1 MAQITSIADWQN
13 VISSA
18 SAEGFEYQLAAGGE
32 EITQASIDA
41 VLKKAAREHG
51 LEVVRDAN
59 GTYSSMYRYIQ
70 GSKDLDALK
79 DIGTVVNSNEAATIA
94 ENVTKFRQPMKVA
107 VETAAD
113 GSKIAKFTPV
123 KEIATSAGSKV
134 LGALGTA
141 GAIFSAVSIGS
152 SLGQAINK
160 AAYKLNPD
168 LFNGIGDP
176 DKINYKDY
184 FGNIA
189 GGLFNFFLGT
199 NPDTGNAQLYMNAN
213 DYAMLALQL
222 QQMGFFNVSL
232 QPYAGNYKSGDTI
245 NLNDIPTKHIT
256 EKQMYIMFCR
266 YAGNTPEKDK
276 LNTLDDK
283 IQYPYKYL
291 FFYAHEDAYLDGV
304 NPNYYTGHLYAVVD
318 GHEFINYPNV
328 TVEEYPSTHE
338 DMRGV
343 SGVIET
349 TRDSGVR
356 AYSIS
361 DLGGFYDGR
370 QWLPTYI
377 NSGSILKQL
386 YGYTVHGKWLSTLG
400 GGIAKK
406 SDVPGVES
414 QNNAVLPDL
423 SNINQT
429 GNTPIA
435 DTLAYLR
442 QTYPGLFE
450 NAITMPVAPPE
461 FYPDRTPDEIPQIT
475 LVPVPIPDGVTYPD
489 NDPDKNPYPTPSK
502 EPVTGPAT
510 QADPELKPDN
520 KPGIDTATD
529 ILNPDATPTADPDPT
544 PPNPDTGIGITP
556 PIVLPDG
563 DAEALFT
570 VYNPTQAE
578 VNAFGKWLWSADPID
593 QLLKMFNNPIDA
605 VITLH
610 KVYIAPD
617 IGDRKEIVCGYLGS
631 GVQANTVKK
640 QYSSV
645 LLGSVSLPEYFGN
658 VFDYSPYTDVSIY
671 LPFVGI
677 RQLAVSDIM
686 RSTIQVRYDVDV
698 YTGSLLAS
706 VNVVRDGGQG
716 GTLYTFS
723 GNCAVEYPLSAGS
736 YAPLYNNLAT
746 LGLTAGATA
755 LTGNPMYLAGGAARS
770 FLSEQRSVYRTGN
783 FSGNAGA
790 MGIKQPYLII
800 GRPQP
805 NLANNFPSYQGKPT
819 NYTTTVG
826 ACSGFI
832 KAKVDHIEN
841 VNATDSEL
849 TEIDNLL
856 QQGILI

>member
-1 MAQITSIADWQN
+1 MAEITSIAEWQN

-32 EITQASIDA
+32 NITQASIDA
-41 VLKKAAREHG
+41 VLERAARERG
-51 LEVVRDAN
+51 LQVVRDAN

-79 DIGTVVNSNEAATIA
+79 DIGTVVNSNEAATVA
-94 ENVTKFRQPMKVA
+94 ENITNFRQPMQVA

-113 GSKIAKFTPV
+113 GSKIAKFTPAT
-123 KEIATSAGSKV
+123 EITTAAGSKV
-134 LGALGTA
+134 LGALGVA
-141 GAIFSAVSIGS
+141 GAIFSAVSVGA
-152 SLGQAINK
+152 SLGQTINK
-160 AAYKLNPD
+160 IMYQANPD
-168 LFNGIGDP
+168 LFDGIGDP
-176 DKINYKDY
+176 DKIDYKDY

-222 QQMGFFNVSL
+222 QKLDFFNAQSYVSEPVYGPFPKPFYFIKSNSISVL
-232 QPYAGNYKSGDTI
+232 YRYKNRYGDYRPDDDVLVTFTASGTSPVYIYIYYTYASGTHNFCVGAVSENAFNATYKAIKRSGKVLKESNRQSVSTTGHGITAYYSNNSFFGETSYGNSDYEGNVISPSKDNGEAPELDGYHSVNVLYNILHGVIGSGKYAGV
-245 NLNDIPTKHIT
+245 
-256 EKQMYIMFCR
+256 
-266 YAGNTPEKDK
+266 TP
-276 LNTLDDK
+276 
-283 IQYPYKYL
+283 Q
-291 FFYAHEDAYLDGV
+291 
-304 NPNYYTGHLYAVVD
+304 
-318 GHEFINYPNV
+318 
-328 TVEEYPSTHE
+328 PS
-338 DMRGV
+338 
-343 SGVIET
+343 
-349 TRDSGVR
+349 
-356 AYSIS
+356 
-361 DLGGFYDGR
+361 
-370 QWLPTYI
+370 
-377 NSGSILKQL
+377 
-386 YGYTVHGKWLSTLG
+386 
-400 GGIAKK
+400 AK
-406 SDVPGVES
+406 
-414 QNNAVLPDL
+414 LPDL

-429 GNTPIA
+429 GNAPIA

-442 QTYPGLFE
+442 QTYPELF
-450 NAITMPVAPPE
+450 NNSITMPVAPPE
-461 FYPDRTPDEIPQIT
+461 FYPDRTPDEVPQIT
-475 LVPVPIPDGVTYPD
+475 LVPVPTPDGVTYPD
-489 NDPDKNPYPTPSK
+489 NDPDKNPYPTPSE

-510 QADPELKPDN
+510 QQDPELKPDD
-520 KPGIDTATD
+520 KPGTDTVTN
-529 ILNPDATPTADPDPT
+529 ILNPDANPTPDPDPT
-544 PPNPDTGIGITP
+544 PPNPDTGTGMTP
-556 PIVLPDG
+556 PIDLPDG

-610 KVYIAPD
+610 KVYITPD

-755 LTGNPMYLAGGAARS
+755 LTGNPLFLAGGAARS

-800 GRPQP
+800 SRPQP
-805 NLANNFPSYQGKPT
+805 NLASKFPSYQGKPT

-832 KAKVDHIEN
+832 KCKIDHIEN

-849 TEIDNLL
+849 TEIDTLL
-856 QQGILI
+856 QQGVLV

>member
-79 DIGTVVNSNEAATIA
+79 DIGTVVNSNEAATVA
-94 ENVTKFRQPMKVA
+94 ENVTKFRQPMRVA

-123 KEIATSAGSKV
+123 KEIATTAGSKV

-141 GAIFSAVSIGS
+141 GAIFSAVSVGA
-152 SLGQAINK
+152 SLGQGINK
-160 AAYKLNPD
+160 IAYKLNPH
-168 LFNGIGDP
+168 LFDGIGDP
-176 DKINYKDY
+176 DKIDYKDY

-199 NPDTGNAQLYMNAN
+199 NPDTGNAQLYMSDA
-213 DYAMLALQL
+213 DYALLALQL
-222 QQMGFFNVSL
+222 NNLDYFKGDYGSLVSKPDYSDVDNVLITRYINNVTEPIPIGGSGASFYGSYEEFGVLKQKQYSIKFNGTGKFAVVFVLGFGERASFT
-232 QPYAGNYKSGDTI
+232 PYAYSENRGTVNFDNKTIPAYKIEVNSTKSFYYYNLRYNATVKYYPVTNNSIPFYRCSNGYLENQVSDEALGYSVLYGNI
-245 NLNDIPTKHIT
+245 
-256 EKQMYIMFCR
+256 
-266 YAGNTPEKDK
+266 
-276 LNTLDDK
+276 
-283 IQYPYKYL
+283 
-291 FFYAHEDAYLDGV
+291 V
-304 NPNYYTGHLYAVVD
+304 NP
-318 GHEFINYPNV
+318 
-328 TVEEYPSTHE
+328 
-338 DMRGV
+338 
-343 SGVIET
+343 
-349 TRDSGVR
+349 
-356 AYSIS
+356 
-361 DLGGFYDGR
+361 FYLQQG
-370 QWLPTYI
+370 
-377 NSGSILKQL
+377 
-386 YGYTVHGKWLSTLG
+386 
-400 GGIAKK
+400 AK
-406 SDVPGVES
+406 
-414 QNNAVLPDL
+414 LPDL
-423 SNINQT
+423 SGINQK
-429 GNTPIA
+429 GETPIA

-461 FYPDRTPDEIPQIT
+461 FYPNRTPDEIPQIE

-489 NDPDKNPYPTPSK
+489 NDPGKNPYPTPSE

-510 QADPELKPDN
+510 QVDPELKPDN

-529 ILNPDATPTADPDPT
+529 ILNPDATPTEDPDPT
-544 PPNPDTGIGITP
+544 PPNPDTGTGITP

-578 VNAFGKWLWSADPID
+578 INAFGKWLWSADPIQ
-593 QLLKMFNNPIDA
+593 QLLKMFNNPIEA

-610 KVYIAPD
+610 KVYITPD

-746 LGLTAGATA
+746 LGLTAGASA
-755 LTGNPMYLAGGAARS
+755 LTGNPMYFAAGAARS

-805 NLANNFPSYQGKPT
+805 NLASKFPSYQGKPT

-856 QQGILI
+856 QQGILV

>member
-79 DIGTVVNSNEAATIA
+79 DIGTVVNSNEAATVA
-94 ENVTKFRQPMKVA
+94 ENVTKFRQPMQVA

-123 KEIATSAGSKV
+123 KEIATTAGGKV

-141 GAIFSAVSIGS
+141 GAIFSAVSVGA

-160 AAYKLNPD
+160 IAYKVNPD
-168 LFNGIGDP
+168 LFKGIGDP
-176 DKINYKDY
+176 DKIDYKDY
-184 FGNIA
+184 FGKIV
-189 GGLFNFFLGT
+189 GGAFNFFLGT
-199 NPDTGNAQLYMNAN
+199 NPNTGNAQLYMNAN

-222 QQMGFFNVSL
+222 QNLGYFTPKTEWAIESNANLSSGHEISL
-232 QPYAGNYKSGDTI
+232 TPHTYTYAQVAKIVTQLTGIPCYYSGKNPNSTAYIDCSGICVQYTLDKSMYYGRCGCVTAGGALGNYASKYIKSKANETAYTLEYEIGMSA
-245 NLNDIPTKHIT
+245 NGNWKPYMQLNWD
-256 EKQMYIMFCR
+256 
-266 YAGNTPEKDK
+266 
-276 LNTLDDK
+276 
-283 IQYPYKYL
+283 
-291 FFYAHEDAYLDGV
+291 
-304 NPNYYTGHLYAVVD
+304 
-318 GHEFINYPNV
+318 
-328 TVEEYPSTHE
+328 
-338 DMRGV
+338 
-343 SGVIET
+343 
-349 TRDSGVR
+349 DSGRLVMTPPP
-356 AYSIS
+356 
-361 DLGGFYDGR
+361 GGQYYIFYGR
-370 QWLPTYI
+370 TDNLAKQFTLFKTTYPT
-377 NSGSILKQL
+377 LMR
-386 YGYTVHGKWLSTLG
+386 STIG
-400 GGIAKK
+400 AQ
-406 SDVPGVES
+406 SVESSSSVPGVDKQE
-414 QNNAVLPDL
+414 NAKLPDL

-442 QTYPGLFE
+442 QTYPALFE

-461 FYPDRTPDEIPQIT
+461 FYPNRTPDEIPQIQ

-489 NDPDKNPYPTPSK
+489 SDPDKNPYPTPSE

-510 QADPELKPDN
+510 QVDPELKPDN

-529 ILNPDATPTADPDPT
+529 ILNPNATPTADSDPT

-578 VNAFGKWLWSADPID
+578 VNAFGKWLWSADPIQ
-593 QLLKMFNNPIDA
+593 QLLKMFNNPIEA

-610 KVYIAPD
+610 KVYITPD

-640 QYSSV
+640 QYSSI

-746 LGLTAGATA
+746 LGLTAGASA

-805 NLANNFPSYQGKPT
+805 NLASKFPSYQGKPT

-856 QQGILI
+856 QQGILV

>member
-94 ENVTKFRQPMKVA
+94 ENVTKFKQPMKVA

-141 GAIFSAVSIGS
+141 GAIFSAVSVGA

-160 AAYKLNPD
+160 IAYSANPD
-168 LFNGIGDP
+168 LFDDIGDP
-176 DKINYKDY
+176 DKIDYKDY
-184 FGNIA
+184 FGNIV
-189 GGLFNFFLGT
+189 GGAFNFFLGT

-222 QQMGFFNVSL
+222 QNKGYFAVDKAGVVTKQEEIPHIKVPFSAKYATIQPGSSLRLNSAQSPDTYAILTNTNTKPVKVCIFNHVNGSKMVRPFIIAGSADKNATIDAYIYVNNSLWDHRSAPLVNVSAGFVNGKYMNYIGYGL
-232 QPYAGNYKSGDTI
+232 YYEAEPYWLNIPVNNFTSIGGDFNNWYRECIYAMVYGTLTDVSSIPGLNKQSGAT
-245 NLNDIPTKHIT
+245 
-256 EKQMYIMFCR
+256 
-266 YAGNTPEKDK
+266 
-276 LNTLDDK
+276 
-283 IQYPYKYL
+283 
-291 FFYAHEDAYLDGV
+291 
-304 NPNYYTGHLYAVVD
+304 
-318 GHEFINYPNV
+318 
-328 TVEEYPSTHE
+328 
-338 DMRGV
+338 
-343 SGVIET
+343 
-349 TRDSGVR
+349 
-356 AYSIS
+356 
-361 DLGGFYDGR
+361 
-370 QWLPTYI
+370 
-377 NSGSILKQL
+377 
-386 YGYTVHGKWLSTLG
+386 
-400 GGIAKK
+400 
-406 SDVPGVES
+406 
-414 QNNAVLPDL
+414 LPDL

-435 DTLAYLR
+435 DTLAYL
-442 QTYPGLFE
+442 QNTYPELFE

-461 FYPDRTPDEIPQIT
+461 FYPNRTPDEIPQIK
-475 LVPVPIPDGVTYPD
+475 LVPVPIPNGVTYPD

-502 EPVTGPAT
+502 EPVTGTAT

-520 KPGIDTATD
+520 KPGVDTVTD
-529 ILNPDATPTADPDPT
+529 ILNPDATPTEDPDPT

-563 DAEALFT
+563 NAEALFT

-593 QLLKMFNNPIDA
+593 QLLKMFNNPIEA

-610 KVYIAPD
+610 KVYITPD

-746 LGLTAGATA
+746 LGLTAGTTA
-755 LTGNPMYLAGGAARS
+755 LTGNPMFLAGGAARS

-805 NLANNFPSYQGKPT
+805 NLANKFPTYQGKPT

-826 ACSGFI
+826 ACKGFI
-832 KAKVDHIEN
+832 KCVVGHLEN
-841 VNATDSEL
+841 IPATADEL
-849 TEIDNLL
+849 TEIDTLL
-856 QQGILI
+856 QQGILA

>member
-79 DIGTVVNSNEAATIA
+79 DIGTVVNSNEAATVA
-94 ENVTKFRQPMKVA
+94 ENVTKFRQPMRVA

-123 KEIATSAGSKV
+123 KEIATTAGSKV

-141 GAIFSAVSIGS
+141 GAIFSAVSVGA

-160 AAYKLNPD
+160 VAYKLNPD
-168 LFNGIGDP
+168 LFKGIGDP
-176 DKINYKDY
+176 DKIDYKDY

-199 NPDTGNAQLYMNAN
+199 NPDTGNAQLYANAN

-222 QQMGFFNVSL
+222 QNLGYFTPKHEYVYPSEHGLEQKHKIVVTNKPETHTYSEFAKILTNIIGVPVEYRGPYPNFNVDSNFYGFSVAYNL
-232 QPYAGNYKSGDTI
+232 TKTPGVWAGVVTI
-245 NLNDIPTKHIT
+245 NKYRTLYINRPVDDTAYIVTNRSDGALDTYSRMELLWDAEEYKMYFGNKGQYWDLYYGISNNASDADGFNYIRSTINAT
-256 EKQMYIMFCR
+256 EKTSTSSIE
-266 YAGNTPEKDK
+266 G
-276 LNTLDDK
+276 
-283 IQYPYKYL
+283 
-291 FFYAHEDAYLDGV
+291 
-304 NPNYYTGHLYAVVD
+304 VD
-318 GHEFINYPNV
+318 GQ
-328 TVEEYPSTHE
+328 
-338 DMRGV
+338 
-343 SGVIET
+343 
-349 TRDSGVR
+349 
-356 AYSIS
+356 
-361 DLGGFYDGR
+361 DG
-370 QWLPTYI
+370 
-377 NSGSILKQL
+377 
-386 YGYTVHGKWLSTLG
+386 
-400 GGIAKK
+400 
-406 SDVPGVES
+406 
-414 QNNAVLPDL
+414 AVLPDL

-442 QTYPGLFE
+442 NTYPELFE

-461 FYPDRTPDEIPQIT
+461 FYPNRTPDEIPQIQ

-489 NDPDKNPYPTPSK
+489 NDPDKNPYPTPSE

-510 QADPELKPDN
+510 QVDPELKPDN

-529 ILNPDATPTADPDPT
+529 ILNPDATPTEDPDPT

-578 VNAFGKWLWSADPID
+578 INAFGKWLWSADPIQ
-593 QLLKMFNNPIDA
+593 QLLKMFNNPIEA

-610 KVYIAPD
+610 KVYITPD

-805 NLANNFPSYQGKPT
+805 NLASKFPSYQGKPT

-856 QQGILI
+856 QQGILV

>member
-41 VLKKAAREHG
+41 ILKKAAREHG

-79 DIGTVVNSNEAATIA
+79 DIGTVVNSNETATVA
-94 ENVTKFRQPMKVA
+94 ENITKFRQPMQVA

-123 KEIATSAGSKV
+123 KEIATTAGSKV
-134 LGALGTA
+134 LGALGVA
-141 GAIFSAVSIGS
+141 GSVFSAVSVGA
-152 SLGQAINK
+152 SLGQTINK
-160 AAYKLNPD
+160 IAYQVNPH
-168 LFNGIGDP
+168 LFDGIGNP

-184 FGNIA
+184 FGNIV
-189 GGLFNFFLGT
+189 GGAFNFFLGT

-222 QQMGFFNVSL
+222 QQIGFFNSSL

-245 NLNDIPTKHIT
+245 NLDDIPTKYMT
-256 EKQMYIMFCR
+256 RKQMYIMFCR
-266 YAGNTPEKDK
+266 YAGNVPDKDK
-276 LNTLDDK
+276 LDALDDK
-283 IQYPYKYL
+283 TQYPYKYL
-291 FFYAHEDAYLDGV
+291 FFYAYEDNSDDGGID
-304 NPNYYTGHLYAVVD
+304 PNYYTGHLYAVVD
-318 GHEFINYPNV
+318 GHEFVNYPNV
-328 TVEEYPSTHE
+328 TVEESPSTHE
-338 DMRGV
+338 SMQGV

-349 TRDSGVR
+349 TKGYPYGPE

-361 DLGGFYDGR
+361 NLGGFDEGHIR
-370 QWLPTYI
+370 LPMYI
-377 NSGSILKQL
+377 NSGSIL
-386 YGYTVHGKWLSTLG
+386 TPWNAHGKWLSTLG

-406 SDVPGVES
+406 SDVPGVEP
-414 QNNAVLPDL
+414 QNDAILPDL
-423 SNINQT
+423 SGINQN
-429 GNTPIA
+429 GETPIA
-435 DTLAYLR
+435 DILAYLR
-442 QTYPGLFE
+442 QTYPNLFE
-450 NAITMPVAPPE
+450 NAIKMPVAPPE
-461 FYPDRTPDEIPQIT
+461 FYPDRTPDEIPQIE
-475 LVPVPIPDGVTYPD
+475 LVPVPIPNGVTYPD
-489 NDPDKNPYPTPSK
+489 NDPDKNPYPKPDN

-510 QADPELKPDN
+510 QADPELKPDD

-529 ILNPDATPTADPDPT
+529 ILNPDATPTEDPDPT
-544 PPNPDTGIGITP
+544 PPNPDTGVGITP

-570 VYNPTQAE
+570 VYNPTQTE
-578 VNAFGKWLWSADPID
+578 INAFGKWLWSADPIN

-610 KVYIAPD
+610 KVYITPD

-723 GNCAVEYPLSAGS
+723 GNCAVDYPLSAGS

-805 NLANNFPSYQGKPT
+805 NLANKFPSYQGKPT

-826 ACSGFI
+826 ACKGFI
-832 KAKVDHIEN
+832 KCKVDHIEN
-841 VNATDSEL
+841 VSATDTEL
-849 TEIDNLL
+849 DEIDVLL
-856 QQGILI
+856 QQGILV

>member
-1 MAQITSIADWQN
+1 MAEITSLAEWQS

-18 SAEGFEYQLAAGGE
+18 STEGFEYQLAAGGE
-32 EITQASIDA
+32 NITQASIDA
-41 VLKKAAREHG
+41 VLERAARERG
-51 LEVVRDAN
+51 LQVVRDTN
-59 GTYSSMYRYIQ
+59 GTYTSMYRYIQ

-79 DIGTVVNSNEAATIA
+79 DIGTVVNSNEAATVA
-94 ENVTKFRQPMKVA
+94 ENITNFRQPMQVA

-113 GSKIAKFTPV
+113 GSKIAKFTPAT
-123 KEIATSAGSKV
+123 EITTAAGSKV

-141 GAIFSAVSIGS
+141 GAIFSAVSVGA

-160 AAYKLNPD
+160 IAYQANPG
-168 LFNGIGDP
+168 LFDGIGDP
-176 DKINYKDY
+176 DKIDYKDY

-222 QQMGFFNVSL
+222 QNKGYFAVDKAGTVTKQEEIPHIKVPFSAKYATIQPGSSLRLNSTQGPDTYAILTNTNTKPVKVCIFNHVNGSEMVRPFIIAGNADTNATIDVYIYRNNSLWDHRSAPLENVS
-232 QPYAGNYKSGDTI
+232 AGFVNGKYM
-245 NLNDIPTKHIT
+245 NHIG
-256 EKQMYIMFCR
+256 Y
-266 YAGNTPEKDK
+266 G
-276 LNTLDDK
+276 
-283 IQYPYKYL
+283 
-291 FFYAHEDAYLDGV
+291 
-304 NPNYYTGHLYAVVD
+304 
-318 GHEFINYPNV
+318 
-328 TVEEYPSTHE
+328 
-338 DMRGV
+338 
-343 SGVIET
+343 
-349 TRDSGVR
+349 
-356 AYSIS
+356 
-361 DLGGFYDGR
+361 
-370 QWLPTYI
+370 
-377 NSGSILKQL
+377 L
-386 YGYTVHGKWLSTLG
+386 YGEFSTPYWLNIPVNNFTSIGGDFNKWYRECVYAMVYGTLT
-400 GGIAKK
+400 
-406 SDVPGVES
+406 DVPSIQGLNKQS
-414 QNNAVLPDL
+414 GATLPDL

-442 QTYPGLFE
+442 QTYPALFE

-461 FYPDRTPDEIPQIT
+461 FYPDRTPDEVPQIT
-475 LVPVPIPDGVTYPD
+475 LVPVPTPDGVTYPD
-489 NDPDKNPYPTPSK
+489 NDPDKNPYPTPSE

-510 QADPELKPDN
+510 QQDPELKPDD
-520 KPGIDTATD
+520 KPGTDTVTN
-529 ILNPDATPTADPDPT
+529 ILNPDANPTPDPDPT
-544 PPNPDTGIGITP
+544 PPNPDTGTGMTP
-556 PIVLPDG
+556 PIDLPDG

-610 KVYIAPD
+610 KVYITPD
-617 IGDRKEIVCGYLGS
+617 IGNRKEIVCGYLGS

-755 LTGNPMYLAGGAARS
+755 LTGNPLFLAGGAARS

-800 GRPQP
+800 SRPQP
-805 NLANNFPSYQGKPT
+805 NLASKFPSYQGKPT

-832 KAKVDHIEN
+832 KCKIDHIEN

-849 TEIDNLL
+849 TEIDTLL
-856 QQGILI
+856 QQGVLV

>member
-18 SAEGFEYQLAAGGE
+18 SADGFEYQLAAGGE
-32 EITQASIDA
+32 KITQASIDA

-79 DIGTVVNSNEAATIA
+79 DIGTVVNSNEAATVA
-94 ENVTKFRQPMKVA
+94 ENITKFRQPMQVA

-113 GSKIAKFTPV
+113 GSKIAKFTPAT
-123 KEIATSAGSKV
+123 EITTAAGSKV
-134 LGALGTA
+134 LGALGVA
-141 GAIFSAVSIGS
+141 GSVFSAVSVGA

-160 AAYKLNPD
+160 IAYKVNPH
-168 LFNGIGDP
+168 LFDGIGDP
-176 DKINYKDY
+176 DKIDYKDY

-222 QQMGFFNVSL
+222 QNLGYFTPKQVIAYPSEHGLKKGHKIVVTNKPETHTNIEFAKILTNIIGVPVEYRGSYPNGLISGIDSTLYGFSVNYNLNRNPDVW
-232 QPYAGNYKSGDTI
+232 AGVITVNNYRTLYINKPVDDTAYMLTTHSDGSAADFMKQVLLWDDNEYKMYFSDPHQKWQLYYGITNDASDSTGFKYIRSTI
-245 NLNDIPTKHIT
+245 NAT
-256 EKQMYIMFCR
+256 EKTFTSSI
-266 YAGNTPEKDK
+266 E
-276 LNTLDDK
+276 
-283 IQYPYKYL
+283 
-291 FFYAHEDAYLDGV
+291 GV
-304 NPNYYTGHLYAVVD
+304 NG
-318 GHEFINYPNV
+318 
-328 TVEEYPSTHE
+328 
-338 DMRGV
+338 
-343 SGVIET
+343 
-349 TRDSGVR
+349 
-356 AYSIS
+356 
-361 DLGGFYDGR
+361 
-370 QWLPTYI
+370 
-377 NSGSILKQL
+377 
-386 YGYTVHGKWLSTLG
+386 
-400 GGIAKK
+400 
-406 SDVPGVES
+406 
-414 QNNAVLPDL
+414 QNGAILPDL

-435 DTLAYLR
+435 DTLSYLR
-442 QTYPGLFE
+442 NTYPNLFE

-461 FYPDRTPDEIPQIT
+461 FYPDRTPDEIPQIK

-489 NDPDKNPYPTPSK
+489 NDPEKNPYPTPDE

-520 KPGIDTATD
+520 KPGIDTVTD
-529 ILNPDATPTADPDPT
+529 ILNPDAIPTDKPDPT
-544 PPNPDTGIGITP
+544 PPNPDTGTGITP

-563 DAEALFT
+563 NAEALFT

-578 VNAFGKWLWSADPID
+578 VNAFGKWLWSTDPIN

-610 KVYIAPD
+610 KVYITPD
-617 IGDRKEIVCGYLGS
+617 IGDKKEIVCGYLGS

-645 LLGSVSLPEYFGN
+645 SLGSISLPEYFGN

-686 RSTIQVRYDVDV
+686 RSTIKVRYDVDV

-723 GNCAVEYPLSAGS
+723 GSCAVEYPLSAGS

-755 LTGNPMYLAGGAARS
+755 LTGNPMILAGGAARS

-805 NLANNFPSYQGKPT
+805 NLANKFPSYQGKPT

-826 ACSGFI
+826 ACKGFI
-832 KAKVDHIEN
+832 KCKVDHIEN
-841 VNATDSEL
+841 VPATDTEL
-849 TEIDNLL
+849 NEIDVLL
-856 QQGILI
+856 QQGILV

>member
-41 VLKKAAREHG
+41 ILKKAAREHG

-79 DIGTVVNSNEAATIA
+79 DIGTVVNSNEAATVA
-94 ENVTKFRQPMKVA
+94 ENITKFRQPMQVA

-123 KEIATSAGSKV
+123 KEIATTAGGKV

-141 GAIFSAVSIGS
+141 GAIFSAVSVGA

-160 AAYKLNPD
+160 IAYKVNPD
-168 LFNGIGDP
+168 LFKGIGDP
-176 DKINYKDY
+176 DKIDYKDY
-184 FGNIA
+184 FGNIV

-222 QQMGFFNVSL
+222 Q
-232 QPYAGNYKSGDTI
+232 
-245 NLNDIPTKHIT
+245 NLGYFTPRQVIEYPTEHGL
-256 EKQMYIMFCR
+256 EKAHKIVVT
-266 YAGNTPEKDK
+266 NKPETHT
-276 LNTLDDK
+276 NIEFAK
-283 IQYPYKYL
+283 IL
-291 FFYAHEDAYLDGV
+291 TNIIGV
-304 NPNYYTGHLYAVVD
+304 PVEYRGS
-318 GHEFINYPNV
+318 YPNGLVSGTDTTLYGISVAYNLHKTPGAWAGVV
-328 TVEEYPSTHE
+328 TVNNNRTLYINGPADDTAYKVTYRSDGSSANFARRVLFWDDNEYKMYFLDAHQIWSLYYGITNNASEHI
-338 DMRGV
+338 G
-343 SGVIET
+343 
-349 TRDSGVR
+349 
-356 AYSIS
+356 
-361 DLGGFYDGR
+361 DLSH
-370 QWLPTYI
+370 PTYI
-377 NSGSILKQL
+377 RSTINATEKTFTSSIE
-386 YGYTVHGKWLSTLG
+386 
-400 GGIAKK
+400 
-406 SDVPGVES
+406 GVDG
-414 QNNAVLPDL
+414 QDGAVLPDL

-429 GNTPIA
+429 GATPIA

-442 QTYPGLFE
+442 QTYPALFE

-461 FYPDRTPDEIPQIT
+461 FYPNRTPDEIPQIQ

-489 NDPDKNPYPTPSK
+489 NDPNKNPYPTPDN

-510 QADPELKPDN
+510 QNDPELKPDN

-529 ILNPDATPTADPDPT
+529 ILNPGAIPTADPDPT

-578 VNAFGKWLWSADPID
+578 VNAFGKWLWSADPIQ
-593 QLLKMFNNPIDA
+593 QLLKMFNNPIEA

-610 KVYIAPD
+610 KVYITPD

-640 QYSSV
+640 QYSSI

-746 LGLTAGATA
+746 LGLTAGASA

-805 NLANNFPSYQGKPT
+805 NLASKFPSYQGKPT

-856 QQGILI
+856 QQGILV